1 MNNTHPEPGV
11 SGRPPAL
18 RTKGVPLPPGILLI
32 SPIAEMQ
39 RESVSTLVTGPGAD
53 NAGRIRA
60 VE

>member
-1 MNNTHPEPGV
+1 MNNTHPRPGV

-18 RTKGVPLPPGILLI
+18 CTNGVRPPGILLI

-53 NAGRIRA
+53 NAGRIRV